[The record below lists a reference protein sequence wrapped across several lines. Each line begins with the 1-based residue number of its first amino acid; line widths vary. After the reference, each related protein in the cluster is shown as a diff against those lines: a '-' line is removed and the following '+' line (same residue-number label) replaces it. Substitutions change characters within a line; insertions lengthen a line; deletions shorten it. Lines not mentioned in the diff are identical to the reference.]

1 MTTHVAARQSFSL
14 TKRPR
19 DALTGP
25 LFGFAIAGA
34 PAIRGIAQHA
44 PNGGS
49 LPAAFA
55 GSCRNLT
62 LIQQTCH
69 GIDAEALL
77 AIDLKTPSAP
87 PWPQPQPPRRML
99 LRCHSSSHTGSRKEH
114 RKAHSPHLVAPCV
127 FCLAG
132 TAQQSGRVRIR
143 RSCPETAPGADPP
156 G

>member
-1 MTTHVAARQSFSL
+1 MRRDPHPLRAGSPPTTHVAARQSFSL

-25 LFGFAIAGA
+25 LCGFAIAGG

-77 AIDLKTPSAP
+77 AIDLK
-87 PWPQPQPPRRML
+87 
-99 LRCHSSSHTGSRKEH
+99 HH
-114 RKAHSPHLVAPCV
+114 PHYLG
-127 FCLAG
+127 L
-132 TAQQSGRVRIR
+132 SLNH
-143 RSCPETAPGADPP
+143 
-156 G
+156 